1 MENLL
6 ALLIVVV
13 LVVALVSGGIAIYN
27 RLVFLNN
34 NTDKAFANI
43 DVLLKQRADEI
54 PNLIEVVKQH
64 TGFEQSVLEKLTK
77 LRTDFLSATNS
88 DDKVALANETAST
101 LKTVFAV
108 SENYPQL
115 QSSQAFNNLQQR
127 VSSIEDAIADRRELF
142 NETVALYNT
151 GIQEFPNVLFAGMLR
166 YNKRNFL
173 QITEQEKV
181 YNGVKF

>member
-13 LVVALVSGGIAIYN
+13 LVVALVGGAIAIYN

-34 NTDKAFANI
+34 NADKAFANI

-77 LRTDFLSATNS
+77 LRTDF
-88 DDKVALANETAST
+88 
-101 LKTVFAV
+101 
-108 SENYPQL
+108 
-115 QSSQAFNNLQQR
+115 
-127 VSSIEDAIADRRELF
+127 
-142 NETVALYNT
+142 
-151 GIQEFPNVLFAGMLR
+151 
-166 YNKRNFL
+166 
-173 QITEQEKV
+173 
-181 YNGVKF
+181 